1 MTSEHTLLGRKGEK
15 EALDFLK
22 RSGYQILAANWR
34 YQSKEIDIIARTEQQ
49 LVVIEVKTR
58 RNDYFQKPEEAVTER
73 KQKFLVDASEAFI
86 DEHNLDMD
94 VRFDIISIILN
105 DTKKRIYHIE
115 DAFYPRID

>member
-22 RSGYQILAANWR
+22 RSGYQILETNWR
-34 YQSKEIDIIARTEQQ
+34 YKSKEIDIIARTDQQ
-49 LVVIEVKTR
+49 LIVIEVKTR

-105 DTKKRIYHIE
+105 DTKKKIYHIE
-115 DAFYPRID
+115 DAFYPQID

>member
-15 EALDFLK
+15 EALGFLK
-22 RSGYQILAANWR
+22 RSGYQILATNWR